1 MPGELAPDKRNL
13 RVSHEDRD
21 QVAEQLRVA
30 AGDGRLTADELD

>member
-1 MPGELAPDKRNL
+1 MPGDVAPDKRNL

-30 AGDGRLTADELD
+30 AGDGDEF